1 MLPPENLQ
9 IFSLGRIVPP
19 PPAGTATTPTQT
31 RTQLFIA
38 GAGQAGLDLN
48 AVRTAT
54 QNPAQRTLTANTGS
68 PNPTATV
75 GAAGTPGLP
84 GAPVSNNLVPLA
96 VANQVTNQPGTTA
109 PVQGPARKP
118 RWVKPALYIAAGVA
132 LGAILF
138 R

>member
-54 QNPAQRTLTANTGS
+54 QNPAHVRS
-68 PNPTATV
+68 RPT
-75 GAAGTPGLP
+75 
-84 GAPVSNNLVPLA
+84 
-96 VANQVTNQPGTTA
+96 
-109 PVQGPARKP
+109 QGPP
-118 RWVKPALYIAAGVA
+118 IPPPP
-132 LGAILF
+132 
-138 R
+138 